1 MTVAVMAAGLAIVSV
16 LAGLVTEAVK
26 KICENRDSDCPENL
40 TAGCASVVLAVVYGA
55 AVSVAGGGWTAQSI
69 VCTIVLAILSWLCSM
84 LGYDKVTQ
92 TIAQLAE
99 RIKAQ
104 DEAVKACAGEE
115 TADSA
120 GQEDGTETED
130 GDEAEAGAADSTEP
144 EGTDSAEAEDADSTE
159 TGSTDSSEA
168 EDADTA
174 GSGGTEEDSPEEGS
188 PETSEDDKEAE

>member
-1 MTVAVMAAGLAIVSV
+1 MTVAAMAAGLAIVSV

-26 KICENRDSDCPENL
+26 KICENRGSDCPENL

-55 AVSVAGGGWTAQSI
+55 VISVTGGGWTAQSI

-104 DEAVKACAGEE
+104 DGAAGACAGDE
-115 TADSA
+115 TADGA
-120 GQEDGTETED
+120 GQEDGTETGDAD
-130 GDEAEAGAADSTEP
+130 GAEAGDGA
-144 EGTDSAEAEDADSTE
+144 
-159 TGSTDSSEA
+159 EA

-174 GSGGTEEDSPEEGS
+174 DTAGSGDTEEDSSGEEP

>member
-1 MTVAVMAAGLAIVSV
+1 MTVAAMAAGLAIVSV

-26 KICENRDSDCPENL
+26 KICENRGSDCPENL

-104 DEAVKACAGEE
+104 DEAFEACAGEE
-115 TADSA
+115 STDSAEAEAEDSTETGDGDGAEAEDADSA
-120 GQEDGTETED
+120 
-130 GDEAEAGAADSTEP
+130 EP
-144 EGTDSAEAEDADSTE
+144 EGTDSAEAEDEDS
-159 TGSTDSSEA
+159 
-168 EDADTA
+168 A
-174 GSGGTEEDSPEEGS
+174 GSGDAEEDSPGEES
-188 PETSEDDKEAE
+188 PEAPEDDKEAE

>member
-1 MTVAVMAAGLAIVSV
+1 MTVAAMAAGLAIVSV

-26 KICENRDSDCPENL
+26 KICENRGSDCPENL

-55 AVSVAGGGWTAQSI
+55 VISVTGGGWTAQSI
-69 VCTIVLAILSWLCSM
+69 VCTIVLVILSWLCSM

-104 DEAVKACAGEE
+104 DEAAGACAGEE
-115 TADSA
+115 SADSTAEAEAADSA
-120 GQEDGTETED
+120 
-130 GDEAEAGAADSTEP
+130 EAESA
-144 EGTDSAEAEDADSTE
+144 DSAEAEDADT
-159 TGSTDSSEA
+159 
-168 EDADTA
+168 ADTA
-174 GSGGTEEDSPEEGS
+174 GSGDTEEDSSGEES

>member
-1 MTVAVMAAGLAIVSV
+1 MTVAAMAAGLAIVSV

-26 KICENRDSDCPENL
+26 KICENRGSDCPENL

-55 AVSVAGGGWTAQSI
+55 VISVTGGGWTAQSI
-69 VCTIVLAILSWLCSM
+69 VCTIVLVILSWLCSM

-104 DEAVKACAGEE
+104 DEAAGACAGEE
-115 TADSA
+115 SADSTA
-120 GQEDGTETED
+120 
-130 GDEAEAGAADSTEP
+130 EAEAADGAEAESA
-144 EGTDSAEAEDADSTE
+144 DSAEAEDADSA
-159 TGSTDSSEA
+159 EA
-168 EDADTA
+168 ENADTADTA
-174 GSGGTEEDSPEEGS
+174 GSGDTEEDSPGEES